1 VDAALVSVVMPAFN
15 EEAFIA
21 DALDS
26 VLAQAYEPVE
36 LIVVDDGSTDR
47 TADIAAERGASVLRQ
62 PRGGPAVARNTGL
75 AASRGGYWT
84 IVDADDV
91 IPADR
96 LSCQVAHL
104 EAHPDHA
111 MVLGLTE
118 AFVTPGEPRPAHYN
132 PVWEDGPYAGHSG
145 TLLARRDLLEVVGPF
160 DETLWLGED
169 IEWLARATDARVR
182 SGFVDQVVLRYRIHA
197 RNTSRDPRA
206 NQVAMLKIARESA
219 RRRREPRADG

>member
-1 VDAALVSVVMPAFN
+1 MTAALVSVVMPAFN

-21 DALDS
+21 EALDS

-47 TADIAAERGASVLRQ
+47 TAEIAAARGASILRQ
-62 PRGGPAVARNTGL
+62 PRRGPAVARNAGL
-75 AASRGGYWT
+75 AASHGDYWT

-96 LSCQVAHL
+96 LSLQVAHL

-111 MVLGLTE
+111 MVFGLAE

-145 TLLARRDLLEVVGPF
+145 TLLARRGLLEAVGPF
-160 DETLWLGED
+160 DETLSLGED
-169 IEWLARATDARVR
+169 VEWLARAKDARVR
-182 SGFVDQVVLRYRIHA
+182 SGLVDRVVLRYRVHA
-197 RNTSRDPRA
+197 RNTSRDPNA
-206 NQVAMLKIARESA
+206 NREAMLMIARGSV
-219 RRRREPRADG
+219 RRRREPRGDG